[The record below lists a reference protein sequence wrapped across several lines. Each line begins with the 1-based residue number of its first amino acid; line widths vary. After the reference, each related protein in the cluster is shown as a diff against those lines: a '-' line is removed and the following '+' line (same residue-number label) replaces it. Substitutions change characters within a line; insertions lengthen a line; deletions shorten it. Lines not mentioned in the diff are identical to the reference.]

1 MKRFLA
7 VQHTH
12 AEFLGTIEK
21 QLENRGIGFQYCR
34 PVAGQPLPA
43 SALQYD
49 ALWLL
54 GGGYS
59 LADGAH
65 WPWLD
70 DELKLIRAF
79 VRAGRPTIG
88 LGCGGL
94 LVALVAGAVLQ
105 QEPVQLAYWTTA
117 RATAAGADDPVAQAL
132 DGRRVLV
139 MANGRVDLPQALAP
153 LVVDDAGDWIVVRKD
168 LAYALLCRPEI
179 KPGMIEDMIMEEGR
193 PLPEDIGAV
202 LEQARA
208 EWTATQRTTD
218 LVVAALVGA
227 LDLMRE
233 RRKPPVFALKAVSGE
248 Q

>member
-12 AEFLGTIEK
+12 AEFLGMFEK

-54 GGGYS
+54 GGGWP
-59 LADGAH
+59 LTDREH
-65 WPWLD
+65 WPWLN

-79 VRAGRPTIG
+79 ARAQRPAVG

-94 LVALVAGAVLQ
+94 LVAMAGGGALREAAAQ
-105 QEPVQLAYWTTA
+105 RAYWTTA
-117 RATAAGADDPVAQAL
+117 RATAAGATDPVAQAL
-132 DGRRVLV
+132 DGRQVLV
-139 MANGRVDLPQALAP
+139 MTNGFVDPPPGVDP
-153 LVVDDAGDWIVVRKD
+153 LVVDDAGDWILLRNGF
-168 LAYALLCRPEI
+168 AYALLCRPEM
-179 KPGMIEDMIMEEGR
+179 KPGMIEDMIMEEDR
-193 PLPEDIGAV
+193 PLPDGIEVV
-202 LEQARA
+202 LEQTRA
-208 EWTATQRTTD
+208 AWQASQRTTD
-218 LVVAALVGA
+218 LVAAALVSA

-233 RRKPPVFALKAVSGE
+233 RRKPPVFALRAVNGD
-248 Q
+248 

>member
-1 MKRFLA
+1 MKRFLV

-12 AEFLGTIEK
+12 AEFLGALEK
-21 QLENRGIGFQYCR
+21 QFENRDIGFQYCR

-54 GGGYS
+54 GGAYP
-59 LADGAH
+59 LAERAR

-79 VRAGRPTIG
+79 ARAGRPTVG

-94 LVALVAGAVLQ
+94 LVALASGGILRP
-105 QEPVQLAYWTTA
+105 EPAQLAYWTTA
-117 RATAAGADDPVAQAL
+117 RATAAGAGDPVAQAL

-139 MANGRVDLPQALAP
+139 MANGRVDPPRGHAP
-153 LVVDDAGDWIVVRKD
+153 LAVDEAGDWIALRD
-168 LAYALLCRPEI
+168 GPAYALLCRPEM
-179 KPGMIEDMIMEEGR
+179 KPGMIEDMIMEEER
-193 PLPEDIGAV
+193 QLPEEIGAV

-208 EWTATQRTTD
+208 EWAATQRTTD
-218 LVVAALVGA
+218 LIVAALVSA

-233 RRKPPVFALKAVSGE
+233 RRKPPVFALRAVKGGG
-248 Q
+248 